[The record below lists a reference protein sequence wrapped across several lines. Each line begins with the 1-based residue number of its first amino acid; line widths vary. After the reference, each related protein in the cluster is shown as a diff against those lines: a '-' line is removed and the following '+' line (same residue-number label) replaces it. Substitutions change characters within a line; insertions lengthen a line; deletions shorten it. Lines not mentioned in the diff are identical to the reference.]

1 MMADG
6 LVDSCGVLNDMITR
20 EDVLAGTI
28 QVIATCLGEQPESIT
43 LQSSLREDLA
53 ADSLDSVEIIM
64 ALEEKFGVELAEE
77 SARGL
82 LTVGDL
88 VDLLEKEI
96 MSARSSVPA

>member
-1 MMADG
+1 MTIDG
-6 LVDSCGVLNDMITR
+6 SIDSCGVFNDMATH

-28 QVIATCLGEQPESIT
+28 QVIASCLGEQPEQIT

-64 ALEEKFGVELAEE
+64 ALEERFGVELSEE

-88 VDLLEKEI
+88 VDLLEKELL
-96 MSARSSVPA
+96 SLRSGVPA